1 MRKPLKSVMTRLL
14 QVSERI
20 FISIYFEKNLDKPNH
35 AGYQQIKLHVMKNF
49 SDLDKL
55 SAHEIRDD
63 KRYRCVRVNRRA
75 TGTQTRE
82 SKSK

>member
-1 MRKPLKSVMTRLL
+1 MTRLL
-14 QVSERI
+14 RVSERSHFLDFNL
-20 FISIYFEKNLDKPNH
+20 FISRNILKTND